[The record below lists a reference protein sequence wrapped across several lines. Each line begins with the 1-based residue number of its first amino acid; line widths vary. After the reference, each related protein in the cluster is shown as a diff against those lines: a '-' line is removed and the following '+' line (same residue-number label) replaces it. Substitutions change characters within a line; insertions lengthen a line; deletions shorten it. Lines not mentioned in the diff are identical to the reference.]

1 MFAYA
6 VKRVLLFVPILFGVA
21 TVTFFLV
28 YVLPGDPVLS
38 MVGERY
44 DEETIQRLRAECDRV
59 FWEARGPRGA
69 GGAAPDRSPPRFA
82 ASARP
87 RC

>member
-1 MFAYA
+1 MLTYA
-6 VKRVLLFVPILFGVA
+6 AKRVLLFVPVLLGVA

-44 DEETIQRLRAECDRV
+44 DEATIAELRHEMRLDRPIHV
-59 FWEARGPRGA
+59 
-69 GGAAPDRSPPRFA
+69 
-82 ASARP
+82 
-87 RC
+87 